1 MIQPINIGSAPNDG
15 TGQHLR
21 SGGQI
26 INDNFAELD
35 TRTAAAQAKADQ
47 GVSNAAAAQATADA
61 AKAKADAAVPG
72 AALGA
77 SVAQLVNGTVPAGQ
91 LPSYV
96 DDVLEYPT
104 LADFPAT
111 GETGKI
117 YIAINGGDSPTNPTR
132 QYRWSGTAFV
142 LIPASPGSTDQVPE
156 GTTNQYFT
164 AARVRSTLLAG
175 LGAAVNAAI
184 LASDTVLQAFAKL
197 QGQINAKL
205 GIGDTAA
212 DSAKLN
218 GQPASFYTAPMA
230 GATASAAGSKG
241 LVPAP
246 AVLGSNPKYLSDDGT
261 WKEVGATGAAL
272 PVGTL
277 YVHMGAADKIPAGML
292 PLNGQLVDRA
302 TWPQLW
308 QKYSSGELLLASEAI
323 WQANP
328 DYRAYGS
335 SGTTAS
341 NFRLPDLNGQQSG
354 SIGSVFI
361 RGWNS
366 SMLGPGR
373 MRPDQ
378 LGPMKYVNNTYGGT
392 TSVYISNAAG
402 TTATLSRIGVAA
414 NPQVTPVDGAAD
426 GTRWI
431 TNTGDETR
439 PKDVAFIFCI
449 VGATTTSNPGTV
461 DVTAL
466 ATQVN
471 AQQAQLETIDFTIIY
486 PNGGTDTSPALT
498 AAGARYTNP
507 SPWPGKRLICE
518 AQLQYNGSWI
528 SAGWWTTSAQAIG
541 TRAAQNADTVITVV
555 GVGGCMV
562 GYQYAGGSSDYNSG
576 NASANLPVRVR
587 VWRAKG

>member
-15 TGQHLR
+15 TGQDLR

-47 GVSNAAAAQATADA
+47 GVSNAANAQATADA
-61 AKAKADAAVPG
+61 AKAKADAAVPS
-72 AALGA
+72 AALGV

-91 LPSYV
+91 LPSFV

-117 YIAINGGDSPTNPTR
+117 YIAINGGDSPANPTR

-156 GTTNQYFT
+156 GTTNLYFT

-184 LASDTVLQAFAKL
+184 LASDTIMQAFAKL
-197 QGQINAKL
+197 QGQLNAKL

-218 GQPASFYTAPMA
+218 GQAASFYTAPMV
-230 GATASAAGSKG
+230 GATSSAAGTKG

-246 AVLGSNPKYLSDDGT
+246 AAGDQDKFLGGDGT
-261 WKEVGATGAAL
+261 YKVAGGAGM

-277 YVHMGAADKIPAGML
+277 YVHMGPADKIPAGML
-292 PLNGQLVDRA
+292 PLNGQFVDRG

-308 QKYSSGELLLASEAI
+308 AKYNSGELLMTTEANWSADPLI
-323 WQANP
+323 RGQATPGN
-328 DYRAYGS
+328 
-335 SGTTAS
+335 GTNT
-341 NFRLPDLNGQQSG
+341 FRLPDLNGVQPG
-354 SIGSVFI
+354 SIGGVFV
-361 RGWNS
+361 RGSNS
-366 SMLGPGR
+366 GAPGPGYMR
-373 MRPDQ
+373 MDQ
-378 LGPMKYVNNTYGGT
+378 FQGFRMGIWAATGGAGSGSFNIT
-392 TSVYISNAAG
+392 NGYATAAVSG
-402 TTATLSRIGVAA
+402 QAQAEARNFIT
-414 NPQVTPVDGAAD
+414 D
-426 GTRWI
+426 GTNGTPRVG
-431 TNTGDETR
+431 TETR
-439 PKDVAFIFCI
+439 PKEVTYTWCI
-449 VGATTTSNPGTV
+449 VGATTSSNPGAV

-486 PNGGTDTSPALT
+486 PNGGTEASPALT
-498 AAGARYTNP
+498 AAGSRYTNP
-507 SPWPGKRLICE
+507 SPWPGKRIICE
-518 AQLQYNGSWI
+518 AQLLYNGSWV
-528 SAGWWTTSAQAIG
+528 SAGWWTTSGTAIG
-541 TRAAQNADTVITVV
+541 TKSSQNADTVITAV
-555 GVGGCMV
+555 GVGGCMI
-562 GYQYAGGSSDYNSG
+562 GYQYGGGSSDYNVGST
-576 NASANLPVRVR
+576 SANLPVRVR
-587 VWRAKG
+587 CWKVKG